1 MLSARTLLAR
11 SLVTPA
17 SRRSLATVQEGSGRI
32 PMSRY
37 DTEHFVD
44 YSQLSRKIDTLRQ
57 RSAAFQVTT
66 INPMANICA
75 G

>member
-11 SLVTPA
+11 SLLTPA
-17 SRRSLATVQEGSGRI
+17 SRRRLATVQEGSGRI

-44 YSQLSRKIDTLRQ
+44 YSQLSRKIDIVRQ
-57 RSAAFQVTT
+57 RSAAFEVTT
-66 INPMANICA
+66 ISSMTNIRA